1 MHVKLLTLSWH
12 RPPLLQGS
20 EKEEFVTNNFF
31 VMADRDCSN
40 HGQNLILTWFT
51 VICVY
56 LTLMASIAWLANA
69 LVATHCVMA
78 NGAIAAWVLH
88 TFVDVK
94 FTCLT
99 LMEER
104 EPLSKS

>member
-20 EKEEFVTNNFF
+20 EKEEFVTNDFF
-31 VMADRDCSN
+31 VMADRDCSK
-40 HGQNLILTWFT
+40 HVQTLILTWFT
-51 VICVY
+51 VISVY

-88 TFVDVK
+88 TFVDVNL
-94 FTCLT
+94 TCLT
-99 LMEER
+99 LRDER
-104 EPLSKS
+104 GSLSKS